1 MKDPTSPQPET
12 LPSTPEVPRT
22 SPTGGGN
29 AFPRTSGAGDERTPV
44 LGGTVPFA
52 TDSAA
57 AETAPAIPGYELLG
71 ELGRGGMGVVYKARE
86 IALDRLVA
94 LKVVTAGRLAS
105 EEQLARF
112 QAEARAEA
120 RLQHPNIVQVHAVG
134 EYEGYPY
141 LSLEYMDGGSLAQ
154 KIERQPQPPRQVAQ
168 LVYLLARAMAFAHGR
183 GIIHRDLKPANVLL
197 KEDST
202 TENTENTEKNKET
215 KDNKRP
221 EEQQEKRTHTA
232 NEFASFSSFR
242 DFRGGSFLPKIAD
255 FGLAKCLEEDSG
267 FTRTGNLMGTPNYMS
282 PEQAEGRK
290 DTGPAADIWA
300 LGVIL
305 YEMLVG
311 RTPFS
316 GVTMF
321 DTLEQVR
328 TREPVPPTQLQPKV
342 PIDLETI
349 CLKCL
354 RKEPSQRYATAEELA
369 EDLRRFLDGE
379 PIRARPIG
387 SLARLL
393 RWCRRNPRMAGLSA
407 AVLVLLLTIAAVSTV
422 FVFVLEARRRELESA
437 WQTAREHEAMARQ
450 EEQRADDKA
459 REAQSRYKL
468 LQEALVVVID
478 KVQRD
483 LQGIPSTVQVR
494 RDILEAAIR
503 VLQKNIAQTRDSS
516 HLPDRALAS
525 AHMIMGNIL
534 RDQNKNKEALEHYDK
549 CRAVLEA
556 LYLANPDN
564 DLAAANYAVILSVQ
578 GDFALGYRNAA
589 AEAEKLYRQ
598 ALALQE
604 KSLAQRPEHPNL
616 KEAEIRRSIANSYQ
630 RLGEILSRSHPNDLT
645 ESRKLFAKAREQ
657 LELALSDENTQ
668 GNHLAMEQICSR
680 LGEMN
685 ERLDRPAGA
694 RQAYERCLEV
704 RKKLAASAPANIHRQ
719 MEVLR
724 MYGKIGDLCLFAG
737 QADTAQHYYTEAVA
751 ANEALARRDNSLGP
765 RRILSLNYYRLAT
778 AGLRL
783 EAKPLADEYY
793 RKCLDLRLSLQKQ
806 HPKDEGLQ
814 IDVMIA
820 QGRCGFH
827 RQAAD
832 VARQLCERFP
842 NDSNKLLH
850 AACGYALCAFAVGA
864 GKAEGAL
871 TAEER
876 QLRQDYCSRAVE
888 ALRQAKKSGYNDPK
902 NLQTEPDLD
911 PIRSDQAF
919 QALLREYTAASSKP

>member
-1 MKDPTSPQPET
+1 VGGN
-12 LPSTPEVPRT
+12 PSPRT
-22 SPTGGGN
+22 SDAINEG
-29 AFPRTSGAGDERTPV
+29 TPV
-44 LGGTVPFA
+44 LGGTIAFA
-52 TDSAA
+52 ADNAA
-57 AETAPAIPGYELLG
+57 VETAPAIPGYEILG
-71 ELGRGGMGVVYKARE
+71 VLGRGGMGVVYKARE

-105 EEQLARF
+105 EEQIARF
-112 QAEARAEA
+112 QGEARAEA

-154 KIERQPQPPRQVAQ
+154 KIARQPQPPRQAAQ

-197 KEDST
+197 KEDNT

-221 EEQQEKRTHTA
+221 EEHQEKRSNTA
-232 NEFASFSSFR
+232 NEFASFSSFPEYR

-267 FTRTGNLMGTPNYMS
+267 YTRTGNLMGTPNYMS

-290 DTGPAADIWA
+290 NTGPSADIWA

-354 RKEPSQRYATAEELA
+354 RKEPNQRYETAEELA

-393 RWCRRNPRMAGLSA
+393 RWCRRNPRMAALSA
-407 AVLVLLLTIAAVSTV
+407 SVLVLLLTIAAVSTV
-422 FVFVLEARRRELESA
+422 FVFVLEARRRELRSA
-437 WQTAREHEAMARQ
+437 WQTAREQATLARQ

-459 REAQSRYKL
+459 REAQARYKL

-483 LQGIPSTVQVR
+483 LQAVPSTAQVR

-516 HLPDRALAS
+516 RLPDRALAS

-534 RDQNKNKEALEHYDK
+534 REQNKTKEAIEHYDQ

-564 DLAAANYAVILSVQ
+564 DLAAGNYAAILSVQ
-578 GDFALGYRNAA
+578 GDLALGYRKDA

-604 KSLAQRPEHPNL
+604 QSLAQRPEHPGL

-630 RLGEILSRSHPNDLT
+630 RLGEILFHSHPNDLI
-645 ESRKLFAKAREQ
+645 ESRKQFEKAREQ
-657 LELALSDENTQ
+657 LEAALSDENTL
-668 GNHLAMEQICSR
+668 GNHLRMEQICCR

-685 ERLDRPAGA
+685 ERLDHPALA
-694 RQAYERCLEV
+694 RQAYERCLEA
-704 RKKLAASAPANIHRQ
+704 RKKLAADSPADLHRQ

-724 MYGKIGDLCLFAG
+724 MYGKIGDLYLFAD
-737 QADTAQHYYTEAVA
+737 QTKTAQRYYTEAVA
-751 ANEALARRDNSLGP
+751 ANETLTQRDNSPSP

-778 AGLRL
+778 ADLRL
-783 EAKPLADEYY
+783 QEKGLADNYN

-806 HPKDEGLQ
+806 YPKDQDLQ

-820 QGRCGFH
+820 QGRCGLH
-827 RQAAD
+827 REAAD
-832 VARQLCERFP
+832 MARQLRERFP
-842 NDSNKLLH
+842 NDPSKLLH
-850 AACGYALCAFAVGA
+850 AACGYAGCAFGVGA
-864 GKAEGAL
+864 GKADDAL

-876 QLRQDYCSRAVE
+876 QLRQDYCSHAVE
-888 ALRQAKKSGYNDPK
+888 AIRQAKKNGYNDVK
-902 NLQTEPDLD
+902 NLQIEPDLD
-911 PIRSDQAF
+911 PIRSNKAF
-919 QALLREYTAASSKP
+919 QALLGD